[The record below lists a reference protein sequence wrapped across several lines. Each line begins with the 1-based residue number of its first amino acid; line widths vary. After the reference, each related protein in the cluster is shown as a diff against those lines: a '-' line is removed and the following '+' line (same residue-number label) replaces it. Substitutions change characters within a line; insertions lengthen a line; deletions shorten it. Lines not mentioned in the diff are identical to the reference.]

1 MLLVVDL
8 NYSFLKWHTK
18 AAYRKAYESSIFAL
32 KSNCDLPKVCRRLLR
47 VFSLFYFFFFPC
59 FKLRLIDLFSKGD
72 KPDCRD
78 HKWGTERIHRRTR
91 KCEYREAEKCV
102 RRRIIQEVHSDIK
115 SWPWFNISS
124 WVFMSFL
131 SPVLNELLLKLIFG
145 PDYEPTTL
153 IGFLSSI
160 RRYLNK
166 QNYDF
171 TIFTDAEFKTLMTS
185 LKSKQ
190 MDLKAK
196 WVGNKPMISDGLTD
210 EEIEKLHASKCLGIK
225 SPLLL

>member
-1 MLLVVDL
+1 
-8 NYSFLKWHTK
+8 
-18 AAYRKAYESSIFAL
+18 
-32 KSNCDLPKVCRRLLR
+32 
-47 VFSLFYFFFFPC
+47 
-59 FKLRLIDLFSKGD
+59 
-72 KPDCRD
+72 
-78 HKWGTERIHRRTR
+78 
-91 KCEYREAEKCV
+91 
-102 RRRIIQEVHSDIK
+102 
-115 SWPWFNISS
+115 
-124 WVFMSFL
+124 MSFL

-196 WVGNKPMISDGLTD
+196 
-210 EEIEKLHASKCLGIK
+210 
-225 SPLLL
+225 